1 MKIMVNKEIK
11 NLEYKTWDES
21 TQSYGEEMAV
31 ELLQDGTLTPNEYG
45 YYKMT
50 QEEYE
55 DAIYF
60 LKTTAEETN
69 NKYKEEGKT
78 ELKDTVT
85 AD

>member
-1 MKIMVNKEIK
+1 MKIIVNEEIK
-11 NLEYKTWDES
+11 NLEYKTWNES
-21 TQSYGEEMAV
+21 TQNYGEEMAA
-31 ELLQDGTLTPNEYG
+31 ELLQDGTLTPNENG

-69 NKYKEEGKT
+69 NKYKEEGIT
-78 ELKDTVT
+78 ELTDTVT
-85 AD
+85 AE